1 MMITAIINILTNINE
16 KEVLRNA
23 FSTNDLLS
31 WKEIAK
37 QIKLVWE
44 NTLFSKIQTNNLFG
58 IIDLLVWSFIFP
70 EPLSSF
76 KASLKHS
83 S

>member
-44 NTLFSKIQTNNLFG
+44 NTLFSKIQTNNLFS

-70 EPLSSF
+70 EPLSSL